1 LHKYSIANIRL
12 FPVPAANQ
20 QKLLEKIKKITKPI
34 TTTEMERQLRKD
46 IASAVESAVRDTMAK
61 MEERWLT
68 ADELCKHFG
77 MISKEWLKEYG
88 DTLPRQRFVVETL
101 DGQKHKTRWGYPL
114 HEINAGIAAGRFQKL
129 KVMKM

>member
-1 LHKYSIANIRL
+1 
-12 FPVPAANQ
+12 
-20 QKLLEKIKKITKPI
+20 
-34 TTTEMERQLRKD
+34 MEIDRQLRKD
-46 IASAVESAVRDTMAK
+46 IAAEVAVAVRETLAK

-88 DTLPRQRFVVETL
+88 DTLPRERIIVEKL
-101 DGQKHKTRWGYPL
+101 DGAKTRTRWGYPM
-114 HEINAGIAAGRFQKL
+114 HEINCMIMDGRVKHL

>member
-1 LHKYSIANIRL
+1 
-12 FPVPAANQ
+12 
-20 QKLLEKIKKITKPI
+20 
-34 TTTEMERQLRKD
+34 MDRQLRQD
-46 IASAVESAVRDTMAK
+46 IAAEVAVAVRETLAK

-88 DTLPRQRFVVETL
+88 DTLPRQRFVVETM

-114 HEINAGIAAGRFQKL
+114 HEINSGILTGRFLKL
-129 KVMKM
+129 KAMKM

>member
-1 LHKYSIANIRL
+1 MVVVR
-12 FPVPAANQ
+12 
-20 QKLLEKIKKITKPI
+20 KKET
-34 TTTEMERQLRKD
+34 MEQIDRQMRRD
-46 IASAVESAVRDTMAK
+46 IAAEVALAVRETLAQ

-88 DTLPRQRFVVETL
+88 DTLPRQRFVVETM

-114 HEINAGIAAGRFQKL
+114 HEINAGILAGRFLKL
-129 KVMKM
+129 KAMKM